1 VVAKLETK
9 QRLQDLSLREF
20 LERTSRE
27 RPQITGGCVLLTNA
41 SLNAAIILMA
51 LKISLKR
58 SKEPGQGRQLRQ
70 KIKSISN
77 LQTKLIE
84 AAARDL
90 QVFDEYRLILRS
102 KAKNRQARLDQ
113 ALQNATDSLLDVCKT
128 LKKCSVDTEAAKAI
142 TNPTV
147 LSDLNAGQMIFEA
160 VFTALIALAEGN
172 IASMPAEAQ
181 SKYERWKEDLKAS

>member
-1 VVAKLETK
+1 MVAKLETK

-41 SLNAAIILMA
+41 SLNAAMILMA

-90 QVFDEYRLILRS
+90 QVFDEYRQILRS

-128 LKKCSVDTEAAKAI
+128 LKKCSVDTEVAKAI